1 MKVTA
6 TTIPGVLMIEP
17 RVFADERGAF
27 FESFNT
33 RAFAEAVGHPVNFV
47 QDNQSTSL
55 LHVLRG
61 LHFQEPHRQGKLV
74 RALSGS
80 IYDVAAD
87 IRPDSPT
94 FGTWVGVELSA
105 ENRRQLWVPEGL
117 AHGFLVLSETADVLY
132 KQPTSTPQAARN
144 ASAGTTLGWPS
155 SGPSQP
161 RRYSRRGTPPPPSG
175 SQTTKSGGSFRGVG
189 LGMLVVGTLRDHVHG
204 E

>member
-55 LHVLRG
+55 RHVLRG

-87 IRPDSPT
+87 ISPDSPT

-132 KQPTSTPQAARN
+132 KTTDFYAPGCEKCIRWDDPRLAIEWPLTAPPLLSPRDAA
-144 ASAGTTLGWPS
+144 APLWEP
-155 SGPSQP
+155 
-161 RRYSRRGTPPPPSG
+161 
-175 SQTTKSGGSFRGVG
+175 
-189 LGMLVVGTLRDHVHG
+189 DD
-204 E
+204 

>member
-61 LHFQEPHRQGKLV
+61 LHFQEPQRQGKLV

-132 KQPTSTPQAARN
+132 KTTDFYAQGCEKCIRWDDPRLAIEWPLTAPPLLSPRDAA
-144 ASAGTTLGWPS
+144 APLWEP
-155 SGPSQP
+155 
-161 RRYSRRGTPPPPSG
+161 
-175 SQTTKSGGSFRGVG
+175 
-189 LGMLVVGTLRDHVHG
+189 DD
-204 E
+204 